1 MRRGERLISGR
12 IGRERGAARSRVIA
26 QRSAPIRLAG
36 AAGRRFFRPNQG
48 KMLIT
53 DPARETI
60 ECGAGLGFVLRA
72 FEARLNVSEKRQE
85 IHLPLLRGPFDIGV
99 FRQLHMARLF
109 EIGNP

>member
-1 MRRGERLISGR
+1 
-12 IGRERGAARSRVIA
+12 
-26 QRSAPIRLAG
+26 
-36 AAGRRFFRPNQG
+36 
-48 KMLIT
+48 MLIT